1 MACGGETLECSDVGD
16 SPSRLCGEVGVHGTA
31 GGMVVERLGDT
42 TQRLGMVEDTH
53 RGTSSQADIK
63 RRRQQGAADR
73 AECAGLQ
80 SEAVF
85 RPKLPP
91 VGVGC

>member
-42 TQRLGMVEDTH
+42 TQRLGMVEDPLS
-53 RGTSSQADIK
+53 GSSGEAAIKCRRLQAVA
-63 RRRQQGAADR
+63 RRCEAPGPQN
-73 AECAGLQ
+73 
-80 SEAVF
+80 EAVVNT
-85 RPKLPP
+85 K
-91 VGVGC
+91 